1 MWVNTFFLTISWRL
15 YAAGNKFVNFFFTSL
30 KGIARQVKY
39 LPKSGK

>member
-15 YAAGNKFVNFFFTSL
+15 YAASNEFVKFAFISL
-30 KGIARQVKY
+30 KGFAGQIEY